1 MLYHLR
7 SVCQCFSHPT
17 AFGRHVWS
25 LPSSDNAVSPQ
36 IRESMLQS
44 SNCMWKACL
53 VLVVSA
59 TPYPL
64 QIMLCRLRSVSECFE
79 QSSHCMWKA
88 CLVLVVSATPYPL
101 QIMLCRFRSLSQC
114 FSYPNAFGRHMF
126 GPRCCF
132 GNSIHVGRERS
143 VLRLI

>member
-17 AFGRHVWS
+17 ACGRHVWS
-25 LPSSDNAVSPQ
+25 LPSSVNAVSPQ
-36 IRESMLQS
+36 IRESMLQ
-44 SNCMWKACL
+44 
-53 VLVVSA
+53 
-59 TPYPL
+59 P
-64 QIMLCRLRSVSECFE
+64 
-79 QSSHCMWKA
+79 SHCMWKA

-126 GPRCCF
+126 GPRCSLKIPHK
-132 GNSIHVGRERS
+132 NSLVAHLKIH
-143 VLRLI
+143 RLFLLFIIIITIIIIMFIIISYYYFY